1 MLTTNQLLT
10 VVTSGAFLTL
20 ALVMAVGGWAGST
33 AGGIKIYRVGIIA
46 KSFVSTIK
54 EAVSPDSATV
64 VVAYNHVG
72 KRILSPSVVKEAM
85 TIFIMF
91 VITYV
96 IGALVG
102 IAHGHEATQAV
113 YESVCMTSNGGMI
126 VGIATPGMPV
136 TLELFYILQMWAG
149 RLEFITLLAL
159 IVQVVVSAIPRRRA
173 TNPGVVASNEEIQL

>member
-1 MLTTNQLLT
+1 
-10 VVTSGAFLTL
+10 
-20 ALVMAVGGWAGST
+20 
-33 AGGIKIYRVGIIA
+33 
-46 KSFVSTIK
+46 
-54 EAVSPDSATV
+54 
-64 VVAYNHVG
+64 
-72 KRILSPSVVKEAM
+72 M

-126 VGIATPGMPV
+126 VGIASPGMPV

-159 IVQVVVSAIPRRRA
+159 IVQVVVSIIPRHRTKDVRPM
-173 TNPGVVASNEEIQL
+173 TASEEMEL